1 MTKYALK
8 SNYDSKIGN
17 LELKIPDLSGLLQRS
32 SFNSKVTE
40 LENKIKTAESKPD
53 TTNLTTKSSLN
64 AVENEIPDVNGF
76 VKKTDYA
83 TEITNIK
90 DDYVTNGAF
99 TSQLNDLKSQHIA
112 DEVKKVNDKVV
123 KNTSN
128 ILNYK
133 ISLDHNK
140 SVIND
145 LEREASFSRVFYYY
159 NQQSYLL
166 LEGKVSSYVKTS
178 NNISGWK
185 STGIYSNYYN
195 DNYPHL
201 KFVNNANGAPKLL
214 IENGRF
220 CVNFKANYMKQDKI
234 SYLHGSV
241 VNIYIVY
248 SLKNRNINN
257 PDFTVKNGLFGA
269 VKITKYVNTS
279 NYKYSGNFLL
289 RHEFQYSCK

>member
-1 MTKYALK
+1 MIQQQKKSINNLKTKVDSLDLTKYALK

-17 LELKIPDLSGLLQRS
+17 LELKIPDLSGLLQTS

-112 DEVKKVNDKVV
+112 DEVKNVNDKVV

-128 ILNYK
+128 ILN
-133 ISLDHNK
+133 
-140 SVIND
+140 
-145 LEREASFSRVFYYY
+145 
-159 NQQSYLL
+159 
-166 LEGKVSSYVKTS
+166 
-178 NNISGWK
+178 
-185 STGIYSNYYN
+185 
-195 DNYPHL
+195 
-201 KFVNNANGAPKLL
+201 
-214 IENGRF
+214 
-220 CVNFKANYMKQDKI
+220 
-234 SYLHGSV
+234 
-241 VNIYIVY
+241 
-248 SLKNRNINN
+248 
-257 PDFTVKNGLFGA
+257 
-269 VKITKYVNTS
+269 
-279 NYKYSGNFLL
+279 
-289 RHEFQYSCK
+289 